1 MISWLGNADNFPPPE
16 LALREPNGLLCAGGD
31 LTPQRIVRAYVNGI
45 FPWYSPGEPVL
56 WWSPD
61 PRMVLFPA
69 EFRIAHSLRKTLRK
83 GRYQVCLDTC
93 FKEVIESCA
102 QTSRPRQAG
111 TWITPEIQA
120 AYLRLHRLGYAHSVE
135 TWIDGKLAGGLYGIA
150 IGKMFYGE
158 SMFTR
163 VSDASKI
170 AVAHLARFL
179 GEQGFGMIDCQMN
192 TSHLASLGARE
203 IPREDFIRGLQHL
216 TAVPP
221 LCGRW
226 PADAAARGW
235 EWPERV
241 FAPRPDA

>member
-1 MISWLGNADNFPPPE
+1 MILWMGNSDGFPPLE

-31 LTPQRIVRAYVNGI
+31 LTSQRLVRAYSNGI

-69 EFRIAHSLRKTLRK
+69 EFRISRSLRKTLRK
-83 GRYQVCLDTC
+83 RRYQVRLDTR
-93 FKEVIESCA
+93 FKAVIQACA
-102 QTSRPRQAG
+102 RTPRQDQAG

-120 AYLRLHRLGYAHSVE
+120 AYVRLHELGYAHSVE
-135 TWIDGKLAGGLYGIA
+135 TWIDDQLAGGLYGIA

-158 SMFTR
+158 SMFAH
-163 VSDASKI
+163 VADASKI
-170 AVAHLARFL
+170 ALAHLARFL

-192 TSHLASLGARE
+192 TAHLASLGARE
-203 IPREDFIRGLQHL
+203 IPRDDFIRRLQGL
-216 TAVPP
+216 TAIPP

-226 PADAAARGW
+226 PADAARREWEPARGSGA
-235 EWPERV
+235 E
-241 FAPRPDA
+241 PR